1 MAKKKNKIRNRIIIS
16 IVIILLLLLFF
27 IPAII
32 FLLPEDEIIESDNPC
47 DDGIDNDKD
56 GLIDLNDLGCISKED
71 DTETLSTDEVNYWSN
86 AELKSNYDSL
96 FSQTK
101 NQIEGLTAINGF

>member
-1 MAKKKNKIRNRIIIS
+1 MDNWNCNRSYTTDYYFNNNIRKFKIKWQKKKIRNRIIIS

-71 DTETLSTDEVNYWSN
+71 DTETLS
-86 AELKSNYDSL
+86 
-96 FSQTK
+96 
-101 NQIEGLTAINGF
+101 